1 MRNEPVGR
9 PMEILMIEDSLT
21 FARITMGALTKAEV
35 KHRLSWL
42 SDGNEALDFLYRRHR
57 FRRAPR
63 PDLILLDLGLPG
75 KDGRAVL
82 AEIKA
87 DEELT
92 QIPVVVMTASEAAED
107 RAMSRRLGVDGYV
120 TKPVDFEKFLMLV
133 EELKD
138 HWREDLV
145 LPC

>member
-9 PMEILMIEDSLT
+9 PMEILMLEDSLT
-21 FARITMGALTKAEV
+21 FARITMGALKKAEV
-35 KHRLSWL
+35 RHRLSWL
-42 SDGNEALDFLYRRHR
+42 SDGNEALDFLHRRHR

-75 KDGRAVL
+75 KDGRDVL

-87 DEELT
+87 DEELA
-92 QIPVVVMTASEAAED
+92 QIPVVVMTASAAVED
-107 RAMSRRLGVDGYV
+107 REMGRRLGVAGYV
-120 TKPVDFEKFLMLV
+120 TKPVDFEKFLALV

-138 HWREDLV
+138 HWQEDLV